1 MSSIRYQAHIDGLR
15 ALAVTLVI
23 FHHLGDWAGLRG
35 GYVGVDVFF
44 VISGFLITSIVKA
57 ELDTQRF
64 SFGGFYRRRVIRLA
78 PAYFT
83 VLIATSVA
91 ALVWMLPAE
100 IVAYAQSAAASSLF
114 LANFHMWREVGGYFG
129 AASETTPLL
138 HLWSLAVEEQ
148 FYLFWPL
155 VLLLGH
161 RCFGLRWMPWLVI
174 GLTVAGVVI
183 SQWGVMR
190 FPAAGYYLLP
200 TRFYELSAGAALA
213 YLPPAR
219 IGRLGRIFTAGSGL
233 ALIFYSALSYGKET
247 LFPGYAGL
255 APVLGTV
262 LLLRYGAG
270 AGVFGAILSAP
281 LSTLLG
287 RISYPAYLWHWPII
301 AFLHLNEV
309 PVSLAVGN
317 AVLIATFAL
326 AWLTYRGIELPARKY
341 LVAPAW
347 KVVAGGAVAPIA
359 VSVAVSMGIVAMQ
372 GLPARFPDSLAMKS
386 AALLAYPSKA
396 RGRCNEGPPTSPLSP
411 DDCILGS
418 PGGKV
423 DFLLVGD
430 SHANHFTGFMDEMG
444 KAAGK
449 RGYDMTRSNT
459 PFLPGVDRWTTR
471 EGALD
476 HHENFVPR
484 NRYVLDLIERERY
497 EVIVLAGN
505 YTGFA
510 RGEIIKAGA
519 LFGKDAFAYGLEEAI
534 QAARTAGSRVI
545 VFTTIPIL
553 SPGLHD
559 CGLRNLRFGHETDCT
574 IPLDQHVQG
583 TADATAV
590 FENLKK
596 QFPDVV
602 WVDPARVMCD
612 GVRCATEIDG
622 LPLYKDEGHLND
634 MGARLLAQKWLERFG
649 NPLSVTPQHVSMGAS
664 TAR

>member
-1 MSSIRYQAHIDGLR
+1 MNSIRYQPHIDGLR
-15 ALAVTLVI
+15 ALAVILVI

-44 VISGFLITSIVKA
+44 VISGFLITSIAKA
-57 ELDTQRF
+57 ELDTQCF
-64 SFGGFYRRRVIRLA
+64 NFGAFYRRRVIRLA

-91 ALVWMLPAE
+91 ALIWMLPAE
-100 IVAYAQSAAASSLF
+100 LIAYAQSATASSLF
-114 LANFHMWREVGGYFG
+114 LANFHMWKEVGGYFG
-129 AASETTPLL
+129 ATSETTPLL

-148 FYLFWPL
+148 FYLFWPML
-155 VLLLGH
+155 LLLGH
-161 RCFGLRWMPWLVI
+161 RWFGLRWMPWVVI
-174 GLTVAGVVI
+174 GFTVAGAVV
-183 SQWGVMR
+183 SQWGVVR

-213 YLPPAR
+213 YLPAAR
-219 IGRLGRIFTAGSGL
+219 IGSLCRSVTAACGL
-233 ALIFYSALSYGKET
+233 AMIFYGALRYGKET

-270 AGVFGAILSAP
+270 AGVFGAFLSAP

-309 PVSLAVGN
+309 PVSLPVGGTV
-317 AVLIATFAL
+317 VLATFAL

-341 LVAPAW
+341 LVVPAW
-347 KVVAGGAVAPIA
+347 KVVTAGAVAPIA
-359 VSVAVSMGIVAMQ
+359 ASVAVSMGVVAMQ
-372 GLPARFPDSLAMKS
+372 GLPARFPDSLTIKS
-386 AALLAYPSKA
+386 AALLAYPSKV
-396 RGRCNEGPPTSPLSP
+396 RGRCNEGPPSSPLSP
-411 DDCILGS
+411 DDCILGK

-444 KAAGK
+444 KAAGR

-459 PFLPGVDRWTTR
+459 PFLLGVDRWTKR

-484 NRYVLDLIERERY
+484 NRYVRDLIERERY
-497 EVIVLAGN
+497 EVIVLAGS
-505 YTGFA
+505 YTSFA
-510 RGEIIKAGA
+510 NREIIKAGE
-519 LFGKDAFAYGLEEAI
+519 LSGKDAFAYGLEGAI
-534 QAARTAGSRVI
+534 RESRASGSRVI
-545 VFTTIPIL
+545 VFATIPIL
-553 SPGLHD
+553 PSGLHD
-559 CGLRNLRFGHETDCT
+559 CGLRNLRFGRELDCT
-574 IPLDQHVQG
+574 IPLDQHVQD
-583 TADATAV
+583 AANATAV
-590 FENLKK
+590 FEKLKK

-602 WVDPARVMCD
+602 WIDPALVMCD
-612 GVRCATEIDG
+612 GERCATEIDG
-622 LPLYKDEGHLND
+622 LPLYKDDGHLND
-634 MGARLLAQKWLERFG
+634 MGSRLLAKKWLERFG
-649 NPLSVTPQHVSMGAS
+649 NPLSVTP
-664 TAR
+664 